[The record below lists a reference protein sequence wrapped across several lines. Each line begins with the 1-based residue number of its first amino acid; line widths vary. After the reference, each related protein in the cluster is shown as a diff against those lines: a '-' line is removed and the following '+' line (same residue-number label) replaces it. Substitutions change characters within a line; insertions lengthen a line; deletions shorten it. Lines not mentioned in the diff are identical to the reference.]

1 MKARKTVIKLPR
13 HQVPP
18 HTMLLFFHSLNS
30 WNYSLDKSLEECSI
44 CLDILM
50 TNCFRP
56 SQCFFQGSEPLFS
69 DKGGRML
76 HKLLPS
82 ERRSDTPGILVTG
95 KWPYDT
101 YLCSRILMVPLV
113 KWSLI
118 LLGRRSFQVWWQRSL
133 NPLRMKPDTTPC

>member
-1 MKARKTVIKLPR
+1 MKARRTVIKLPR
-13 HQVPP
+13 HQVQP

-30 WNYSLDKSLEECSI
+30 WNYSLAKSLEECSI
-44 CLDILM
+44 CLDILR

-56 SQCFFQGSEPLFS
+56 SQCFPQGSEPLFS
-69 DKGGRML
+69 DKGGGML

-82 ERRSDTPGILVTG
+82 ERRSDTPGILVMG
-95 KWPYDT
+95 KWPNDT

-118 LLGRRSFQVWWQRSL
+118 LLGRRAFQVWWQRSL
-133 NPLRMKPDTTPC
+133 NPLRVKPDTMPR